1 MGKGVEEKALYSH
14 ANCLGV
20 RETCLW
26 PCYHRGF
33 LVLSPALRRPQ
44 LITQSIIAGLPSR
57 VIRWIGME
65 ILARGP
71 SPPLHILSSEC

>member
-1 MGKGVEEKALYSH
+1 MGEGGEEKALYSH

-26 PCYHRGF
+26 PCYHRS
-33 LVLSPALRRPQ
+33 LLILTAALLRRQ
-44 LITQSIIAGLPSR
+44 HITQTIIAGLPSR

-65 ILARGP
+65 ILKGSI
-71 SPPLHILSSEC
+71 SPTACSVR